1 MTNSKPEA
9 ISAGAILGLVL
20 SALSIAAVL
29 CGTATYMERRFDA
42 QEARTERV
50 ESKLDAIMSAF
61 DVKYVPKVDSARNG
75 DGREK

>member
-9 ISAGAILGLVL
+9 FSAGAVLSLVL
-20 SALSIAAVL
+20 AALSILSVIW
-29 CGTATYMERRFDA
+29 GATTYVERRFDA
-42 QEARTERV
+42 QEARTTRV
-50 ESKLDAIMSAF
+50 EAKIDAFMSAF